1 MVEVNPGT
9 FSSASLSEINFY
21 YRYQNPKNAG
31 KGSIIKDD
39 I

>member
-1 MVEVNPGT
+1 MVEVEPGS
-9 FSSASLSEINFY
+9 FSSASLSESKITSIK
-21 YRYQNPKNAG
+21 NPKNAG